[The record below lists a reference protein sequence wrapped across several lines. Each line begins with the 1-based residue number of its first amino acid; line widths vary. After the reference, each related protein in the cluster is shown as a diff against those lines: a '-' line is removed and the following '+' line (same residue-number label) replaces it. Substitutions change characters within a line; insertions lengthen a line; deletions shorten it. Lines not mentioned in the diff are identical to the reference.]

1 MDAPRILVVD
11 DEEEICSVTK
21 SLLSKRNYVVFTAS
35 SGSEALELVKR
46 ERPHLVLLDF
56 KLGSESGIDV
66 LNKLKAAD
74 KDMKV
79 VMVTGLG
86 DEESIRQAIVAGV
99 DDYIIKPF
107 TGDYLS
113 DVISR
118 KLSAG
123 GA

>member
-1 MDAPRILVVD
+1 MDTPRILVVD

-21 SLLSKRNYVVFTAS
+21 SLLTKRKFAVSTATN
-35 SGSEALELVKR
+35 GAQALESIRK
-46 ERPHLVLLDF
+46 EKPDLVLLDF
-56 KLGSESGIDV
+56 RLGDESGIDI
-66 LNKLKAAD
+66 LNKLKALD
-74 KDMKV
+74 KNIKV

-107 TGDYLS
+107 TSDYLN
-113 DVISR
+113 DVINR
-118 KLSAG
+118 KLKTG